1 MRRRDFIKVIACSSA
16 GWPLGARAQKHEQM
30 RRIGAL
36 MATKNDQE
44 GHARITVFENA
55 LQALGWTVDRNI
67 EIVYGWA
74 AGAADMQSF
83 ALELVGASPDVLLA
97 TNTTSSLAL
106 AQATRTV
113 PIVFVQVSDPL
124 GTGLVTS
131 LARPDR
137 NLTGFTNFEFSVAGK
152 WVEILKE
159 IKPQIVQFTVLYNPK
174 TAPYAE
180 RYVSSILAA
189 SRAFDSRV
197 NIANVQN
204 QTEIDSAIAA
214 TTEVPNS
221 ALIVMPD
228 VFAASNYEFIVVLAS
243 RYRLPAIY
251 PFRYFAT
258 AGGLC
263 SYGTDQLDL
272 FKQAASYV
280 DRLLKGTKLAD
291 LPVQQP
297 TKYELIINLKSSQAL
312 GLSVPSALLARAD
325 EVIE

>member
-1 MRRRDFIKVIACSSA
+1 MRRRDFIKVVACSTA
-16 GWPLGARAQKHEQM
+16 GWPLGARAQQPERM

-36 MATKNDQE
+36 MATANDQE
-44 GHARITVFENA
+44 GHARVTVIENA
-55 LQALGWTVDRNI
+55 LQALGWTVRNI
-67 EIVYGWA
+67 EIVYRWA
-74 AGAADMQSF
+74 AGASDMQPL
-83 ALELVGASPDVLLA
+83 ALELVRASPDVLLA

-106 AQATRTV
+106 AQATRTI
-113 PIVFVQVSDPL
+113 PIVFVQVSDPI

-137 NLTGFTNFEFSVAGK
+137 NLTGFTNFEFSVGGK
-152 WVEILKE
+152 WLEILKE

-180 RYVSSILAA
+180 SYVSSILAA

-197 NIANVQN
+197 NIASVQDK
-204 QTEIDSAIAA
+204 TEIDSAIAA
-214 TTEVPNS
+214 ITKVPS
-221 ALIVMPD
+221 ALIVIPD
-228 VFAASNYEFIVVLAS
+228 AFTAANYERIVALAS

-272 FKQAASYV
+272 FKQAASYI
-280 DRLLKGTKLAD
+280 DRILKGAKLAD

-297 TKYELIINLKSSQAL
+297 TKYELVINLKTAKAL
-312 GLSVPSALLARAD
+312 GLEIPPSLLARAD

>member
-1 MRRRDFIKVIACSSA
+1 MRRRDFIKLTACSTA
-16 GWPLGARAQKHEQM
+16 GWPLGARAQQRERT

-36 MATKNDQE
+36 MATANDQE
-44 GHARITVFENA
+44 GHARVTVLENA
-55 LQALGWTVDRNI
+55 LQALGWEVDRNV
-67 EIVYGWA
+67 EIVYRWA

-83 ALELVGASPDVLLA
+83 ALELVRASPDVLLA

-106 AQATRTV
+106 AQATHTV

-137 NLTGFTNFEFSVAGK
+137 NLTGFTNFEFSVGGK
-152 WVEILKE
+152 WLEILKE

-180 RYVSSILAA
+180 SYVNSILAA

-197 NIANVQN
+197 NTASVQD

-214 TTEVPNS
+214 IAEVPNS

-228 VFAASNYEFIVVLAS
+228 IFTGSNYQFIVAGAS
-243 RYRLPAIY
+243 RHRLPAIY

-263 SYGTDQLDL
+263 SHGTDQLDL
-272 FKQAASYV
+272 FKQAASYI
-280 DRLLKGTKLAD
+280 DRILKGTKLAD

-297 TKYELIINLKSSQAL
+297 IKYELVINLKTAKEL
-312 GLSVPSALLARAD
+312 GLNVPSSLLARAD

>member
-1 MRRRDFIKVIACSSA
+1 MRRRDFIKVIACSTT
-16 GWPLGARAQKHEQM
+16 GWPLGARAQQPERM

-36 MATKNDQE
+36 MATANDQE
-44 GHARITVFENA
+44 GHVRVTVFENA

-67 EIVYGWA
+67 EIVYRWA
-74 AGAADMQSF
+74 AGAADMQPF
-83 ALELVGASPDVLLA
+83 ALELVRASPDVLLA

-137 NLTGFTNFEFSVAGK
+137 NLTGFTNFEFSVGGK
-152 WVEILKE
+152 WLEILKE
-159 IKPQIVQFTVLYNPK
+159 IKPQIVQFTVLYNAK

-180 RYVSSILAA
+180 SYVSSILAA
-189 SRAFDSRV
+189 SRASDSRV
-197 NIANVQN
+197 NTASVHNE
-204 QTEIDSAIAA
+204 TEIDSAIAA
-214 TTEVPNS
+214 MAEVPNS
-221 ALIVMPD
+221 ALIAMPD
-228 VFAASNYEFIVVLAS
+228 VFIGSNYELIVALAS

-272 FKQAASYV
+272 FKQAASYI
-280 DRLLKGTKLAD
+280 DRILKGTKLAD

-297 TKYELIINLKSSQAL
+297 TKYELVINLKTAKAL
-312 GLSVPSALLARAD
+312 GLNMPSSLLARAD